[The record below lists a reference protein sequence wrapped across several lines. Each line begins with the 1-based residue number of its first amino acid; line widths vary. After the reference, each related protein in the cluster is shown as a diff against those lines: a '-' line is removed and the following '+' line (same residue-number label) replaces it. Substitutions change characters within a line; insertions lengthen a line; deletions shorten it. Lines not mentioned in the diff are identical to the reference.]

1 MKDEIVDEI
10 HKVREELAKRFD
22 YDVRKMLEYIRKKQ
36 NKSGRTV
43 ISLEKSKSSGIRRVK
58 KVA

>member
-36 NKSGRTV
+36 NKSGRAV

>member
-10 HKVREELAKRFD
+10 HKVREELAKRFN
-22 YDVRKMLEYIRKKQ
+22 YDVRKMLEYIQKKQ
-36 NKSGRTV
+36 AKSGKNV
-43 ISLEKSKSSGIRRVK
+43 VSLEKSRISGAKRVK